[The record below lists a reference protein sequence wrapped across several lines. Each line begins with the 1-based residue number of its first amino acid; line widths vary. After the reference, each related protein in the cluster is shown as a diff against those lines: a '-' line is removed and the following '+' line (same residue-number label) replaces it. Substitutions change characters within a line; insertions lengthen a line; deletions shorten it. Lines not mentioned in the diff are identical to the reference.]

1 MKVLLIGA
9 TGAMGRALIQGA
21 VEHRDIDIV
30 AGIGRSQDRLGFPL
44 YSSLD
49 DVKEEFDYI
58 IDFSLASVTKD
69 MLKWAIGKN
78 KKIIIATTGLDKETY
93 QLIDEASRTNS
104 IIQAG
109 NMSYGVNVLNDTVGK
124 LASLLS
130 DYEVEILE
138 SHHNKKVDA
147 PSGTAEMLFESV
159 RAVRERAY
167 KIFDRTKSREKRK
180 FDEVYIA
187 SLRSGNVVG
196 EHSVIFSNND
206 EIIEVKHRALSKR
219 IFADGALR
227 LVYFLKDKDSGKFN
241 IKDVIL

>member
-1 MKVLLIGA
+1 MKVLLVGA
-9 TGAMGRALIQGA
+9 TGAMGKAVIQA
-21 VEHRDIDIV
+21 AIEHEDIEIV
-30 AGIGRSQDRLGFPL
+30 AGIGRSELTEEFPL
-44 YSSLD
+44 YSSLLE
-49 DVKEEFDYI
+49 VKEEYEYI

-78 KKIIIATTGLDKETY
+78 KKIIVATTGLDDETY
-93 QLIDEASRTNS
+93 SLIDEAARTNA

-124 LASLLS
+124 LASVLS

-138 SHHNKKVDA
+138 CHHNKKVDA
-147 PSGTAEMLFESV
+147 PSGTAQMLFESV
-159 RAVRERAY
+159 KAVRNRAY

-187 SLRSGNVVG
+187 SLRSGNIVG

-227 LVYFLKDKDSGKFN
+227 LVYFLKDKESGRFD